1 MLYTMHNFR
10 LYAHCTP
17 YVGIRPKLSY
27 FWIVWD
33 VKFMHAVESLNYML
47 APGQNTTAF
56 YTTTSTQLTKEEYPW
71 YCRIFDTILQ
81 YKTKAGY
88 PCYCHIMDAIP
99 HTTILTGDKRGIFM
113 LLSHCGHNST
123 QPPACSWPKRNIHDS
138 ITLWTR
144 IVNKL
149 HAQLT
154 TPCYCHILDTI
165 LRYNHH
171 AQLTKAEFPCYCHN
185 VGTILQYNHHAQLTI
200 AEYPCYCHNG
210 DTILQCNPHAQL
222 TIAEYPCYCHN
233 VDTILQYNHHAHCT
247 VDNSWISVLL
257 SQCGY
262 DSTVQPPCTV
272 MTKANIRAIVTMWI
286 RFLILLTTTMH
297 SHDKSWIFMQYCHI
311 IDTIYTHLRT
321 CSTYCSCC
329 LQMTKI

>member
-1 MLYTMHNFR
+1 MPIRTTDAECCIQCTILNYMHT
-10 LYAHCTP
+10 AP

-33 VKFMHAVESLNYML
+33 VKFMHSVESLNYML

-56 YTTTSTQLTKEEYPW
+56 YTTTSTQFTKEEYPW

-171 AQLTKAEFPCYCHN
+171 EQLTKAEFPCYCHN

-200 AEYPCYCHNG
+200 AEYPCYCHN
-210 DTILQCNPHAQL
+210 
-222 TIAEYPCYCHN
+222 
-233 VDTILQYNHHAHCT
+233 VDTILNSTYNHHAQ
-247 VDNSWISVLL
+247 SWQKLNIHAILSHYRHDLHSSPYMQHLLFLL
-257 SQCGY
+257 STNDQ
-262 DSTVQPPCTV
+262 
-272 MTKANIRAIVTMWI
+272 NIAVRLD
-286 RFLILLTTTMH
+286 F
-297 SHDKSWIFMQYCHI
+297 
-311 IDTIYTHLRT
+311 
-321 CSTYCSCC
+321 
-329 LQMTKI
+329 